1 MEFSRQEDWSGYPF
15 SSLGD
20 IPDTGIKSG
29 SPALQADPLP
39 SKPQGKS
46 PNLVMN
52 FAKVSILKVYLF
64 IFLKS
69 QLFKFPSKLLPRFV
83 GSQVNLDL

>member
-46 PNLVMN
+46 LNLVMN

-64 IFLKS
+64 IFLNLS
-69 QLFKFPSKLLPRFV
+69 SLSSHQNYFPGLWAAK
-83 GSQVNLDL
+83 